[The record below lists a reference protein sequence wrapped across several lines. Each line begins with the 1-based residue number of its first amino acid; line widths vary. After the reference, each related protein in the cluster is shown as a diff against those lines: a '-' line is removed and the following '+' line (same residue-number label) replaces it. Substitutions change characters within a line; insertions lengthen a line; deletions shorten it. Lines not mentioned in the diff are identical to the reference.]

1 MPTVVMLRLRIGLTD
16 DDASRGE
23 VALEP
28 VTNQVT
34 TGSGSGRPSATQSD
48 TGIVRAANLVHV
60 MRPGGIR

>member
-1 MPTVVMLRLRIGLTD
+1 MPTVVMLRLRIGLAE

-34 TGSGSGRPSATQSD
+34 TGSGSGRPSAT
-48 TGIVRAANLVHV
+48 
-60 MRPGGIR
+60 